1 MCVLCLPRQRPT
13 EGSRPGKEGLH
24 QGPASAWKST
34 EEVGGKEKSRECTLR
49 PMFIESLGKFTLTVG
64 QPGKQALPG
73 RAVSYKSRAELG
85 GLRCWETLGYRRK
98 PVSLESEQSKLK
110 LPPCC

>member
-1 MCVLCLPRQRPT
+1 MCLPRERPT

-34 EEVGGKEKSRECTLR
+34 EEVGGKEKSREYTLR
-49 PMFIESLGKFTLTVG
+49 PMFIESLGKFTLTAG

-73 RAVSYKSRAELG
+73 SAVSYKSRAELG
-85 GLRCWETLGYRRK
+85 GLRCLGDLGVQKKASK
-98 PVSLESEQSKLK
+98 PGI
-110 LPPCC
+110 